1 MPIICNSYISQGDV
15 VSATDGTGE
24 NTIPQEQYFGRLCHT
39 HSASYGS
46 TSDNLYWDVKI
57 QGGYDGAG
65 GMWMIFVG
73 GRSNANK
80 IARAY
85 IVTLASAYQV
95 AHDMWGYEI
104 FGGTGAMT
112 TEKLE
117 TARSNYDYTFR
128 VAIYGTNGG
137 GRVSVIQMLQ
147 LGPSVQYVQIGKD
160 AP

>member
-1 MPIICNSYISQGDV
+1 MPIICNSYINQGDA

-24 NTIPQEQYFGRLCHT
+24 NTIAQATYFGRLCHT
-39 HSASYGS
+39 HGSSYGS
-46 TSDNLYWDVKI
+46 TSDNLYWDVKV

-85 IVTLASAYQV
+85 IVTLTSAYQV
-95 AHDMWGYEI
+95 AHDMWGYSI
-104 FGGTGAMT
+104 FGDQTAMT
-112 TEKLE
+112 TESI
-117 TARSNYDYTFR
+117 TARTNYDYTFR

-137 GRVSVIQMLQ
+137 GRVSVIQMLP